1 MTVINMILRLT
12 ILTCFL
18 KVYLSLFFL
27 LLFMTTIRGK
37 IDRSKRRVRL
47 FLLIR

>member
-12 ILTCFL
+12 IFICFL
-18 KVYLSLFFL
+18 KNYLALLFL
-27 LLFMTTIRGK
+27 LLFMATIRAK

>member
-12 ILTCFL
+12 IFVCFL
-18 KVYLSLFFL
+18 KVYVTLFFL
-27 LLFMTTIRGK
+27 LIFMTAIRAK